1 MLSHLR
7 ESGELEAVADVV
19 LLLYREEYYD
29 LEKAQR
35 EGKADEPIPGADAE
49 AKSEVVLVLPDNSRD
64 PELMQVLRAAQDK
77 YFARKLQ
84 PAELRA

>member
-35 EGKADEPIPGADAE
+35 EGKENVCE
-49 AKSEVVLVLPDNSRD
+49 VNVAKHRNGPVGTI
-64 PELMQVLRAAQDK
+64 EL
-77 YFARKLQ
+77 YFHKEWCRFSNLDQ
-84 PAELRA
+84 RR

>member
-35 EGKADEPIPGADAE
+35 EGKENVCE
-49 AKSEVVLVLPDNSRD
+49 VNVAKHRNGPVGTI
-64 PELMQVLRAAQDK
+64 EL
-77 YFARKLQ
+77 YFHKEWCRFSSLDQ
-84 PAELRA
+84 RR